1 MADAM
6 TEEQLRLD
14 KLRYLLMNPGVRHVH
29 DSGET
34 IMRVDAVREVFSRI
48 RRLRE
53 ANAKWGETVA
63 TLEQELHEVQAELAK
78 RDIQTYND

>member
-6 TEEQLRLD
+6 TAKGLARR
-14 KLRYLLMNPGVRHVH
+14 RYLLMNPGIRHIH
-29 DSGET
+29 DSGYT
-34 IMRVDAVREVFSRI
+34 ITRVEAVREVFDEI

-53 ANAKWGETVA
+53 DNAKLGETAA
-63 TLEQELHEVQAELAK
+63 TLEQELHEVQVELAK